1 MKSRPFWFYNQSGVI
16 PYRVNQSKMEVLL
29 ITSRRRGRWIIPKGV
44 IDPGTKAVES
54 ASKEAYEEA
63 GIRGRVS
70 SQPLGNYQY
79 RKWGGICTVQVF
91 ALEVLD
97 VLETWPESSFRR
109 RQWIGVEQAANAV
122 EELALK
128 KLILRISPAKPPS

>member
-1 MKSRPFWFYNQSGVI
+1 VKSRPFWFYNQSGVI
-16 PYRVNQSKMEVLL
+16 PYRVNQSKTEVLL